1 MVKVVGE
8 PCSPLPLL
16 SPIRETEWPN
26 GMVQYLP
33 QSAELLVLALQR
45 SGVQMNVSRI
55 ADDNILHI
63 DNTTEIGRVL
73 GYEELDITNSRPPTP
88 KMTLTTK
95 EMDMNER
102 MADKLLKSIISMND
116 NDMQPGI
123 NSFIDYDHDDDE
135 EHMTHNSIA
144 DLQRDLENA
153 VHCLSYYDD
162 DDAAAIENDS
172 RLLHRLKR
180 WFLSLDIITDQ
191 KILQAYYGLTL
202 SNNVVMY
209 AATIIN
215 IIGASLG
222 IGYVFNSAVVRFCAR
237 IAVVL
242 IMMRSK
248 RVKPRLNEI

>member
-1 MVKVVGE
+1 MV
-8 PCSPLPLL
+8 SP
-16 SPIRETEWPN
+16 TEEEGPN
-26 GMVQYLP
+26 GMIQYLP
-33 QSAELLVLALQR
+33 QSAESLVSALQR

-55 ADDNILHI
+55 VDDDILHI

-73 GYEELDITNSRPPTP
+73 GYEEGDITISRPPTP

-102 MADKLLKSIISMND
+102 MADRLLESIISMDD

-135 EHMTHNSIA
+135 GHMTHNSIA
-144 DLQRDLENA
+144 NLQRDLENA
-153 VHCLSYYDD
+153 VHCFNDYDD
-162 DDAAAIENDS
+162 DDADPIEDDS
-172 RLLHRLKR
+172 RLLHRLRR

-202 SNNVVMY
+202 SNNFGMY

-237 IAVVL
+237 IVVVS
-242 IMMRSK
+242 IMMRSE
-248 RVKPRLNEI
+248 RVKPSVE